1 MRRKTIYMKK
11 LAYLIITLFFFN
23 TIVHAQDSVFVING
37 KLDKIKTGI
46 IYLNIYQNSKTVMD
60 SAFIKN
66 GQFIFKGAVKKP
78 YFASLTMPG
87 RKDDFFSFYIEPGK
101 MDITGRANELK
112 RLSIKDGGLNADD
125 KVLKDRLRTIT
136 LWEESNSQIFEK
148 AYKEKDKVVMDS
160 LELVDIE
167 IMEAKR
173 RIVADFIKDNPSSM
187 RSAMAIMENFSYYAE
202 ATDVEPL
209 YKILDDKIK
218 NSPKGVEIK
227 VMLDIYSNVAVGKPA
242 PEIDQF
248 TPDSSGFRLS
258 SLKGKYVLIDFWASW
273 CGPCR
278 RENPNIVQAYNQ
290 FKEKGFTVFGVSY
303 DTKKPNWKK
312 AIEDDHL
319 DWNQVSTLNGWANST
334 SKEYGI
340 KAIPSNV
347 LIDKDGII
355 IAKNIF
361 GKNLILKLEE
371 ILGN

>member
-1 MRRKTIYMKK
+1 M
-11 LAYLIITLFFFN
+11 LFFFN
-23 TIVHAQDSVFVING
+23 TIAKAQDSVFVING
-37 KLDKIKTGI
+37 KMDKIKTGV

-66 GQFIFKGAVKKP
+66 GQFKFTGAVTKP

-101 MDITGRANELK
+101 MQITGRANELK

-125 KVLKDRLRTIT
+125 KMLKDRMRTIT
-136 LWEESNSQIFEK
+136 LWEETNSKIFEK
-148 AYKEKDKVVMDS
+148 AYKEKNKAVMDS
-160 LELVDIE
+160 LELVDID
-167 IMEAKR
+167 IMKAKR
-173 RIVADFIKDNPSSM
+173 RIVADFVKDNPSSM
-187 RSAMAIMENFSYYAE
+187 RGAMAIMENFSYYAE

-209 YKILDDKIK
+209 YNLLNDKIK
-218 NSPKGVEIK
+218 KSPKGTEVK
-227 VMLDIYSNVAVGKPA
+227 TMLDIYSNVAIGKHA
-242 PEIDQF
+242 PEIHQF
-248 TPDSSGFRLS
+248 TQDSSSLSLS

-278 RENPNIVQAYNQ
+278 RENPNIVQAYQQ
-290 FKEKGFTVFGVSY
+290 FKDKGFTVLGVSY
-303 DTKKPNWKK
+303 DSKKPNWKK

-319 DWNQVSTLNGWANST
+319 DWNQVSTLDGWANST

-347 LIDKDGII
+347 LVDKDGII

-361 GKNLILKLEE
+361 GKKLIEKLEE
-371 ILGN
+371 VLGE